1 MIRKYYIIFFFNI
14 IFPCAVCY
22 APVGTPIAEGTNN
35 AVAFL
40 LSVIGF
46 VLLNIVA
53 CIVYFYN
60 RSKKINYGEY

>member
-1 MIRKYYIIFFFNI
+1 M
-14 IFPCAVCY
+14 CY

>member
-1 MIRKYYIIFFFNI
+1 MIKKYYIIVFFNI

-22 APVGTPIAEGTNN
+22 APIDTPIAQGTND

-40 LSVIGF
+40 LSIISF

-53 CIVYFYN
+53 CIIYFYN
-60 RSKKINYGEY
+60 RSKKINYGDY